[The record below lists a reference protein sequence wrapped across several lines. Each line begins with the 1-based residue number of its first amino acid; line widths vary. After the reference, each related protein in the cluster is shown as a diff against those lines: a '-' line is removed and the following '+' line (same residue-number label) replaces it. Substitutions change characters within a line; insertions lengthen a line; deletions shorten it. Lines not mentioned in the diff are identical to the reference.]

1 MRPNSEQ
8 PDQGSIAAAAGLSGP
23 ERRLVGLLAFV
34 QFVNILDF
42 MMVMPLGPDFS
53 DELGIPTSHLGVIGG
68 SYTASAAISGLI
80 SAFFLDRFPRKK
92 ALMTVVAGLGIA
104 TIAGALSTGLT
115 SLLAARIV
123 AGAFGG
129 PAAALALAIVA
140 DSVPVRK
147 RGRALAVV
155 MGAFSLASIAGV
167 PVGLELARLGG
178 WRTPFIAVGALALLA
193 IFGTHQFMAEPT
205 VHVKVPT
212 LKWRK
217 LIKHL
222 SHGDT
227 AIALA
232 LAASVMFS
240 GFIVI
245 PNIAAFVQKN
255 LNFPRDQMGMMYFI
269 GGLASLVA
277 MQVAGRVT
285 DRLGSQ
291 LTIWIGTAIVLVAL
305 IFGFADHQPAFTPVV
320 IATLFM
326 TGTSI
331 RAISFNTLTSRIP
344 TQQERGAFM
353 SLQSTMQHVASAS
366 GAFVSSRLL
375 TSDQDGRLIGI
386 KTVATISV
394 IVSLFVPILAGI
406 LERRLATREKPRQP
420 EGPR

>member
-1 MRPNSEQ
+1 
-8 PDQGSIAAAAGLSGP
+8 
-23 ERRLVGLLAFV
+23 
-34 QFVNILDF
+34 
-42 MMVMPLGPDFS
+42 
-53 DELGIPTSHLGVIGG
+53 
-68 SYTASAAISGLI
+68 
-80 SAFFLDRFPRKK
+80 
-92 ALMTVVAGLGIA
+92 MTVIAGLGIA
-104 TIAGALSTGLT
+104 TIAGALSTGLA

-147 RGRALAVV
+147 RGRALAAV

-217 LIKHL
+217 FIGHL

-255 LNFPRDQMGMMYFI
+255 LNFPRDQMGMMYFT

-386 KTVATISV
+386 ERVATISI

-406 LERRLATREKPRQP
+406 LERRLARR
-420 EGPR
+420 

>member
-1 MRPNSEQ
+1 MRPNPEQLEQDGSAQAPGLSRSEQ
-8 PDQGSIAAAAGLSGP
+8 
-23 ERRLVGLLAFV
+23 RLVGLLAFV

-53 DELGIPTSHLGVIGG
+53 AELGIPTSHLGIVGG
-68 SYTASAAISGLI
+68 SYTASAAVSGLI

-92 ALMTVVAGLGIA
+92 ALIIVIAGLGIA
-104 TIAGALSTGLT
+104 TMAGALSTGLA
-115 SLLAARIV
+115 SLLTARIV

-129 PAAALALAIVA
+129 PASALALAIVA
-140 DSVPVRK
+140 DSIPIRK
-147 RGRALAVV
+147 RGRALGVV

-178 WRTPFIAVGALALLA
+178 WRTPFIGVGALALLA
-193 IFGTHQFMAEPT
+193 IIGTHRFMREPK
-205 VHVKVPT
+205 VHMKAPN
-212 LKWRK
+212 LNWRK
-217 LIKHL
+217 LIGHL

-227 AIALA
+227 VISLA

-255 LNFPRDQMGMMYFI
+255 LNFPRDQMGVMYFT
-269 GGLASLVA
+269 GGLASLA
-277 MQVAGRVT
+277 SMQIAGRIT
-285 DRLGSQ
+285 DRLGSM
-291 LTIWIGTAIVLVAL
+291 LTIWTGTIVVLVAL
-305 IFGFADHQPAFTPVV
+305 VFGFAAHHAAFTPVV

-344 TQQERGAFM
+344 SPQERGAFM
-353 SLQSTMQHVASAS
+353 SLQSTVQHVASAS

-375 TSDQDGRLIGI
+375 TSDPDGRLLGI
-386 KTVATISV
+386 EMVATISV

-406 LERRLATREKPRQP
+406 LERRLAKR
-420 EGPR
+420 